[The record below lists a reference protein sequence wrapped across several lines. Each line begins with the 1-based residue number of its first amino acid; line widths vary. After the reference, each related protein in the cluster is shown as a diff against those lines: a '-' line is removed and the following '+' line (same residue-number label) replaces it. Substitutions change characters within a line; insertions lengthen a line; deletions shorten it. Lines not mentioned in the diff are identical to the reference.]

1 MIAQEKSFIDVI
13 NRKNGRRTIEEIMSN
28 TEINLLLSYNINKR
42 MNLITGTKRHTEKDL
57 IYSMLYKRLQIAE
70 IKDLPMLIYNISLD
84 SNKYETILDI
94 LIENR
99 AIKLA

>member
-1 MIAQEKSFIDVI
+1 VIAQEKSFIDVI

-57 IYSMLYKRLQIAE
+57 IYSMLYKRL
-70 IKDLPMLIYNISLD
+70 
-84 SNKYETILDI
+84 
-94 LIENR
+94 
-99 AIKLA
+99 

>member
-1 MIAQEKSFIDVI
+1 VIAKEKSFIDVI
-13 NRKNGRRTIEEIMSN
+13 KRKNGRRTIEDIMSN

-57 IYSMLYKRLQIAE
+57 IYSMLYKRLLIAE